1 MIANGTVSGSDSMMI
16 KGYSHDSNCAASTRY
31 MKTTARKIA
40 NMNAFCMRA
49 ISLLRP
55 NGSAV

>member
-1 MIANGTVSGSDSMMI
+1 MN
-16 KGYSHDSNCAASTRY
+16 GYSQDSNCAASTRY
-31 MKTTARKIA
+31 MKTSASMIA
-40 NMNAFCMRA
+40 NANAFRMRA